1 MSPDTESN
9 NSSSDPP
16 SSFGLTG
23 LILSVVALA
32 VLIFVGVSMFR
43 RFNRPPEGIAVLYP
57 IFAPMALMV
66 ALGIVYSAMRLC
78 SAWWRRRARRLAR
91 HLVRAEAVDEA
102 G

>member
-1 MSPDTESN
+1 MAPDAPRNNSPD
-9 NSSSDPP
+9 DPP

-23 LILSVVALA
+23 LILSVVAGA

-57 IFAPMALMV
+57 IFAPMALLV
-66 ALGIVYSAMRLC
+66 VLGIVYSAMRLIA
-78 SAWWRRRARRLAR
+78 AWWRRRARRR
-91 HLVRAEAVDEA
+91 MKAEVVDEA

>member
-1 MSPDTESN
+1 MAPDALHN

-23 LILSVVALA
+23 LILSVIALA

-66 ALGIVYSAMRLC
+66 VLGIVYSAMRLVA
-78 SAWWRRRARRLAR
+78 AWWRRRARR
-91 HLVRAEAVDEA
+91 RAMAEVVDEA

>member
-1 MSPDTESN
+1 MDAAPN

-16 SSFGLTG
+16 SSFGLRG

-66 ALGIVYSAMRLC
+66 TLGIVYSAMRLV
-78 SAWWRRRARRLAR
+78 SAWWRRRERRRAK
-91 HLVRAEAVDEA
+91 AEATDEA

>member
-1 MSPDTESN
+1 MSPDAPPN

-43 RFNRPPEGIAVLYP
+43 RFNQPPDGIVVLYP

-66 ALGIVYSAMRLC
+66 VLGIVYSAMRLV
-78 SAWWRRRARRLAR
+78 AVWWHRRERRREHRRAKD
-91 HLVRAEAVDEA
+91 EATDEA